1 MEAPNNKQ
9 IPMTKTQN
17 PKRYDLE
24 DRTFEFAKNIALYV
38 RKLPRNISNLEY
50 GKQAVDASGSVGAN
64 YIEANEALGK
74 KDFLMRIKIC
84 RKEAKESAYWLR
96 LIIETNDKEFAQGGL
111 RLLNEAV
118 ELKKIFSSILAKSD

>member
-1 MEAPNNKQ
+1 
-9 IPMTKTQN
+9 MTKTQN
-17 PKRYDLE
+17 PKQYDLE

-96 LIIETNDKEFAQGGL
+96 LIIETNDKEFAQDGF

-118 ELKKIFSSILAKSD
+118 ELRKIFSSILVKSD